1 MAKVSVVMPIYNADR
16 YLEKAIT
23 ALVKQTY
30 KDTDIILVDDGS
42 TDRSP
47 AIIER
52 MMNKCE
58 HIKMCS
64 QPHSGIARARN
75 LGLKLSNS
83 EYVTFVDADDWVE
96 PDFVE
101 KHLKVL
107 ETGYTSRFMRTI
119 DCSVASGFYIT
130 VAGKEEKI
138 KKLSPEKL
146 LLFKSPAVW
155 LRLLRTD
162 FLRKN
167 NLEFGDYALAE
178 DLNFTGK
185 IHLLTNPNFVLTE
198 KPLYHYHIRPGSAV
212 GISDER
218 QFQIFDAVR
227 DLENF
232 AKENDCYEQ
241 NENFLEYMVINHVL
255 MAGMKRAGEGKLLNQ
270 AIDKIIQFVDELHPQ
285 WYENKF
291 IEMYTDD
298 EEKKYLEAVRRMD
311 RKAIMKFASHY

>member
-52 MMNKCE
+52 MMNKRE

-130 VAGKEEKI
+130 VA
-138 KKLSPEKL
+138 
-146 LLFKSPAVW
+146 
-155 LRLLRTD
+155 
-162 FLRKN
+162 
-167 NLEFGDYALAE
+167 
-178 DLNFTGK
+178 
-185 IHLLTNPNFVLTE
+185 
-198 KPLYHYHIRPGSAV
+198 
-212 GISDER
+212 ER
-218 QFQIFDAVR
+218 R
-227 DLENF
+227 
-232 AKENDCYEQ
+232 
-241 NENFLEYMVINHVL
+241 
-255 MAGMKRAGEGKLLNQ
+255 
-270 AIDKIIQFVDELHPQ
+270 
-285 WYENKF
+285 ENKK
-291 IEMYTDD
+291 T
-298 EEKKYLEAVRRMD
+298 KS
-311 RKAIMKFASHY
+311 RKAASFQKSSCLVKALKNGFLKKE

>member
-1 MAKVSVVMPIYNADR
+1 
-16 YLEKAIT
+16 
-23 ALVKQTY
+23 
-30 KDTDIILVDDGS
+30 
-42 TDRSP
+42 
-47 AIIER
+47 
-52 MMNKCE
+52 
-58 HIKMCS
+58 
-64 QPHSGIARARN
+64 
-75 LGLKLSNS
+75 
-83 EYVTFVDADDWVE
+83 
-96 PDFVE
+96 
-101 KHLKVL
+101 
-107 ETGYTSRFMRTI
+107 
-119 DCSVASGFYIT
+119 
-130 VAGKEEKI
+130 
-138 KKLSPEKL
+138 
-146 LLFKSPAVW
+146 
-155 LRLLRTD
+155 
-162 FLRKN
+162 
-167 NLEFGDYALAE
+167 
-178 DLNFTGK
+178 LNFTGK

-291 IEMYTDD
+291 IEMYTDE